1 MSFTTRSILCAAFIL
16 FLLLVPSSAG
26 SWIVQ
31 SISQDANARGISG
44 GLQDGLQI
52 AGTSND
58 NVFIVQHI
66 MQEAGLNNPYFRD
79 IVLADRDGQVVGE
92 SNIPEDLNK
101 LVDEIRSRDDDF
113 GVVFCN
119 MDFPLMK
126 DELEDKPNGPPE
138 EPDEPKEIDDDKL
151 FIYIIILIEGKYDF
165 GDAPDRYQTTLV
177 SNGARHITVPGFYLG
192 HKIDAEA
199 DGQPDLKAAGDD
211 LNETDDGDGVVFAGI
226 LNPGM
231 DARVDV
237 TASSPGFLNAWVD
250 FNGDGD
256 WTDEGEKISSDQR
269 LDSGANHIQFSIPA
283 GALVGSTYARF
294 RFSSIKGLSFEGPAP
309 DGEVEDYLVQIAE
322 L

>member
-1 MSFTTRSILCAAFIL
+1 MRFTIRSILCAAFIL

-26 SWIVQ
+26 SWIMQ

-44 GLQDGLQI
+44 GLQNGLQI

-58 NVFIVQHI
+58 DVFIVQHM
-66 MQEAGLNNPYFRD
+66 MQEAGLNDPYIRD
-79 IVLADRDGQVVGE
+79 IVLANRDGQVVGE

-101 LVDEIRSRDDDF
+101 FVDEVRSRDDDF

-119 MDFPLMK
+119 MDFPLIV
-126 DELEDKPNGPPE
+126 DGQEDDPNEPPE
-138 EPDEPKEIDDDKL
+138 KPKEIDDDK
-151 FIYIIILIEGKYDF
+151 FFVYIIILIEGKYDF
-165 GDAPDRYQTTLV
+165 GDAPDRYHTLLAA
-177 SNGARHITVPGFYLG
+177 NGARHITVPGFCLG

-199 DGQPDLKAAGDD
+199 DGQPDIKAAGDD
-211 LNETDDGDGVVFAGI
+211 LNETDDEDGVVFASV

-231 DARVDV
+231 DARIDI
-237 TASSPGFLNAWVD
+237 TASSPGFLNAWAD

-269 LDSGANHIQFSIPA
+269 LDKGINHIQFGIPA
-283 GALVGSTYARF
+283 KALAGNTYARF
-294 RFSSIKGLSFEGPAP
+294 RFTSIKDLSFEGPAP